1 MVIRFNIKKSFLK
14 KLSILMIDVSY
25 LWFFLIC
32 ENNMWPVYIVEKI
45 ISSAMA
51 TKERKQARPDLMTN
65 VYC

>member
-1 MVIRFNIKKSFLK
+1 
-14 KLSILMIDVSY
+14 MI
-25 LWFFLIC
+25 FLIC
-32 ENNMWPVYIVEKI
+32 ENNMWSVYIVEKI